1 MSDEDNLYT
10 VYQNVATDD
19 FVSLIGKIPEPRN
32 LIYSHKNGHYIRR
45 SLSKKC
51 KLSFK
56 SAFAT
61 VAEFDEI
68 VDCQKDGS
76 VCCFS
81 LNEDSEIRLACE
93 NLCKF
98 TGCKKYLIV
107 MPLISMYCQEIVTKY
122 PQKINLLE
130 FHLEICPLESDN
142 FIIPSEDCF
151 DKCFA
156 KGDISDIYEIARA
169 FLKLE
174 LLNGVPSRVFTF
186 GDISYK
192 VNNLLEEMKSQ
203 IGKTFL
209 NTEPQFHEM
218 IILDRTVD
226 LITPLLTQ
234 FFYAGVIDDKYGTDY
249 GYLTLPDGLTL
260 NKKDKKYEEV
270 LLADRK
276 DKIFAEIKEM
286 SIYNA
291 NERIDELTK
300 EISEIENKMK
310 DSTGTRQWNVYAKRA
325 QKLGE
330 LKPYLE
336 LHLDL
341 LVKLLNINR
350 YMKPMMNYEYNLLL
364 QEETEDN
371 LQTRLINSE
380 FNLDAIRLMC
390 LNSVISN
397 GLSQKV
403 ISDFQNILINK
414 FGSNVIQDINNLK
427 RAGLL
432 VANSSFFDKQKQPKF
447 STINNEFKLV
457 VDSSLVTDEVEGT
470 SRHTDIEAGY
480 DSYVPLLLRIIQFS
494 LDNQLNNETPI
505 SKLLNQMKIN
515 YHIYGEEWVRKVS
528 NNGYEPKR
536 VLVFIIGGI
545 TATEI
550 LLLRQMGKIIFNGSV
565 EFHIGSTNI
574 INSKRLLK
582 SLCPTISKSMSN

>member
-1 MSDEDNLYT
+1 M
-10 VYQNVATDD
+10 
-19 FVSLIGKIPEPRN
+19 
-32 LIYSHKNGHYIRR
+32 
-45 SLSKKC
+45 
-51 KLSFK
+51 
-56 SAFAT
+56 
-61 VAEFDEI
+61 
-68 VDCQKDGS
+68 
-76 VCCFS
+76 
-81 LNEDSEIRLACE
+81 
-93 NLCKF
+93 
-98 TGCKKYLIV
+98 
-107 MPLISMYCQEIVTKY
+107 
-122 PQKINLLE
+122 
-130 FHLEICPLESDN
+130 
-142 FIIPSEDCF
+142 
-151 DKCFA
+151 
-156 KGDISDIYEIARA
+156 
-169 FLKLE
+169 
-174 LLNGVPSRVFTF
+174 
-186 GDISYK
+186 
-192 VNNLLEEMKSQ
+192 MK
-203 IGKTFL
+203 
-209 NTEPQFHEM
+209 
-218 IILDRTVD
+218 
-226 LITPLLTQ
+226 
-234 FFYAGVIDDKYGTDY
+234 
-249 GYLTLPDGLTL
+249 
-260 NKKDKKYEEV
+260 
-270 LLADRK
+270 
-276 DKIFAEIKEM
+276 
-286 SIYNA
+286 
-291 NERIDELTK
+291 
-300 EISEIENKMK
+300 
-310 DSTGTRQWNVYAKRA
+310 
-325 QKLGE
+325 
-330 LKPYLE
+330 
-336 LHLDL
+336 
-341 LVKLLNINR
+341 
-350 YMKPMMNYEYNLLL
+350 YEYNLLL

-574 INSKRLLK
+574 INSKILLK
-582 SLCPTISKSMSN
+582 SLCPTIYKSMSN